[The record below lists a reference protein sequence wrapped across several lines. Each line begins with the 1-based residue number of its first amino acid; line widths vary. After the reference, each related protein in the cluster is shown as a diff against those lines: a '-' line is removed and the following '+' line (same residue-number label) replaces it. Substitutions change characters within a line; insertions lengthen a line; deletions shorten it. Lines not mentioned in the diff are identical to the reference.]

1 MERPVPG
8 IYYVKGIINIPLQ
21 IVVTGEIR
29 EKGFYALKILTQ
41 NATEEDVRAFLSEA
55 GVEGLI
61 KGDRENIDAVLQ
73 VSVSANYGLYERIR
87 REKTMCE
94 ALRELMKDEMQEE
107 LQRELERGMEKGLE
121 KGKVTARFEDGMP
134 LDKIAEKSNIPIEV
148 FNRILKDAG
157 MISD

>member
-1 MERPVPG
+1 MLGAAMERPVPG

-107 LQRELERGMEKGLE
+107 LQRELE

-148 FNRILKDAG
+148 VNRILKDAG